1 MQGLHVNANPE
12 GSQARGASDD
22 LGTAEKS
29 HAVCCT
35 PSVLSGVVAVICF
48 KISEN

>member
-12 GSQARGASDD
+12 ESQARGASDD

-35 PSVLSGVVAVICF
+35 PNVLSGVVAVICF